1 MRETSKKVLFWAL
14 MFFGAF
20 LLLTQVGYSDGDD
33 AFFYQ
38 YTHEMGFFE
47 YLSWRYQTWVGRMS
61 GEAMVYIAF
70 SLGIW
75 FWRIVN
81 AMMLVLLPCG
91 VLKLAEKEA
100 GIRTKNFLPGES
112 VAVVSGYLLMAIM
125 TVGYAAIWIN
135 GSIFYTWSF
144 TCGIW
149 ALVPVADIVFDT
161 GDGGSGDH
169 NTWHFFYS
177 IPCAV
182 LASMSIEQMAAVLVT
197 FEVLAVLVVIL
208 RKHEKQRT
216 ILLIIQTAVTVVAF
230 VILFLA
236 PGNDIRVASE
246 VQNWMPQYEEL
257 SFGEHLFVTVQW
269 LVSSFAN
276 ENRLLLFGIWLA
288 GILHIICK
296 NERKASDVACMTAA
310 GLFSAAALLPF
321 AGIKV
326 FSDCGL
332 HIADITVRLEQVPRI
347 EEMHAANWFAMCW
360 WIAALLFTCI
370 LIWKVSKH
378 NVVLMLVWLGG
389 IASEAIMHFS
399 PTIYASGAR
408 VYYLTDW
415 MCMFIILVLAFKM
428 PGKRWRDLY
437 YSIVA
442 GLGVWNLLYQVI
454 NYI

>member
-91 VLKLAEKEA
+91 VLKLAEKA
-100 GIRTKNFLPGES
+100 TGIRTKNFLPGES

-257 SFGEHLFVTVQW
+257 SFWEHLFVTVQW

-347 EEMHAANWFAMCW
+347 EDMQAANWFAMCW

>member
-91 VLKLAEKEA
+91 VLKLAEKA
-100 GIRTKNFLPGES
+100 TGIRTKNFLPGES

-177 IPCAV
+177 IPCAA

-257 SFGEHLFVTVQW
+257 SFWEHLFVTVQW

-347 EEMHAANWFAMCW
+347 EEMQAANWFAMCW

>member
-1 MRETSKKVLFWAL
+1 MSKKYKVWIFWAL
-14 MFFGAF
+14 MLIGA
-20 LLLTQVGYSDGDD
+20 LLVVSQSSYSDGDD

-91 VLKLAEKEA
+91 VLKLAEKAA

-257 SFGEHLFVTVQW
+257 SFWEHLFVTVQW

-276 ENRLLLFGIWLA
+276 ENRLLLFGIWL
-288 GILHIICK
+288 
-296 NERKASDVACMTAA
+296 ES
-310 GLFSAAALLPF
+310 
-321 AGIKV
+321 
-326 FSDCGL
+326 
-332 HIADITVRLEQVPRI
+332 
-347 EEMHAANWFAMCW
+347 
-360 WIAALLFTCI
+360 CI
-370 LIWKVSKH
+370 LYVKMKEKH
-378 NVVLMLVWLGG
+378 QMWHV
-389 IASEAIMHFS
+389 
-399 PTIYASGAR
+399 
-408 VYYLTDW
+408 
-415 MCMFIILVLAFKM
+415 
-428 PGKRWRDLY
+428 
-437 YSIVA
+437 
-442 GLGVWNLLYQVI
+442 
-454 NYI
+454 